1 MNLNASCGNHNMG
14 LFRAFKSLLRRP
26 SQRPFYVVGRLGRGK
41 KERVGRWNSISSH
54 RPLRACCFFL
64 LLLGCLCGPVI
75 NSAFGRR
82 CRKVVSRG
90 REDTRVWYRETM
102 FSQMVSYDF
111 LAEPCTDTFCTSFLF
126 LGAFDWEVWISDL
139 QSNAKSENR
148 FPRWEVC
155 FWISFLPRIVLQIL
169 FRISQSIG
177 KKEIPEIRIW
187 IS

>member
-1 MNLNASCGNHNMG
+1 MNLNASCGNHSMG

-26 SQRPFYVVGRLGRGK
+26 SQRPLYVVGRLGRGEK
-41 KERVGRWNSISSH
+41 ARGGRWNSISSH
-54 RPLRACCFFL
+54 RPPRACCFFITGL
-64 LLLGCLCGPVI
+64 PVRP
-75 NSAFGRR
+75 SHKFGFRSS
-82 CRKVVSRG
+82 VSKSGLPG

-139 QSNAKSENR
+139 QSNAKSENG

-155 FWISFLPRIVLQIL
+155 FWISFLPRIVWQIL

-177 KKEIPEIRIW
+177 KKEIHEIRIW